1 MEPDTPRS
9 PNQKFCR
16 PAMLNFCPAK
26 VPFHYLFSKKSYS
39 LWGVLKNR
47 VFLMDFRGEMASWPF
62 FRSFFRGFSSA
73 TPKRFE
79 IISRDLLPNLS
90 LDIAEAHEKKNPES
104 DEARRRYAPSKF
116 ACRRFLPPL
125 TLTSRHFSK
134 QRL

>member
-1 MEPDTPRS
+1 MEPDTPWS
-9 PNQKFCR
+9 PNQNFCR
-16 PAMLNFCPAK
+16 PAMLNFRPAK
-26 VPFHYLFSKKSYS
+26 VPFHYLFQEKSYS
-39 LWGVLKNR
+39 SWAKLKNR
-47 VFLMDFRGEMASWPF
+47 VFLMDFFGEMEVWSFLGP
-62 FRSFFRGFSSA
+62 FFRGFSSA

-90 LDIAEAHEKKNPES
+90 LDIAEVHEKKNPES

>member
-1 MEPDTPRS
+1 
-9 PNQKFCR
+9 
-16 PAMLNFCPAK
+16 
-26 VPFHYLFSKKSYS
+26 
-39 LWGVLKNR
+39 
-47 VFLMDFRGEMASWPF
+47 MDFHDEMAPLAF
-62 FRSFFRGFSSA
+62 FRPFFRGFSSA

-90 LDIAEAHEKKNPES
+90 LDIAEVHEKKNPES

-116 ACRRFLPPL
+116 ASRRFLPPL